1 MFRRAMDYLGLGPDD
16 AYDDYDASI
25 AVERPRREPIGRE
38 PLGRE
43 PMRRARPEPEPVYDD
58 QDEYGEYAE
67 YEDPSLSMRR
77 PARRDDSSV
86 SVRPTGRQNSTVKP
100 LAATSVEPVVI
111 RPIKY
116 DEARDIADLV
126 KSGRPVLMDIGTAE
140 EPTAR
145 RLIDFV
151 SGLVYGLEGTLEKVS
166 PGVFLVKP
174 RGVRVVRG

>member
-1 MFRRAMDYLGLGPDD
+1 MDYLGLGPDD
-16 AYDDYDASI
+16 AYDDYDASV
-25 AVERPRREPIGRE
+25 AVERPRREPI
-38 PLGRE
+38 
-43 PMRRARPEPEPVYDD
+43 RRTRPEPEPVYDD
-58 QDEYGEYAE
+58 QDEYSD
-67 YEDPSLSMRR
+67 YEDPSIPVRR

-86 SVRPTGRQNSTVKP
+86 SVRPSGRQSTTVKP
-100 LAATSVEPVVI
+100 LAATSVEPVTI

-166 PGVFLVKP
+166 PGVFLIKP
-174 RGVRVVRG
+174 RGVRVARG

>member
-1 MFRRAMDYLGLGPDD
+1 M
-16 AYDDYDASI
+16 
-25 AVERPRREPIGRE
+25 
-38 PLGRE
+38 
-43 PMRRARPEPEPVYDD
+43 
-58 QDEYGEYAE
+58 
-67 YEDPSLSMRR
+67 
-77 PARRDDSSV
+77 
-86 SVRPTGRQNSTVKP
+86 
-100 LAATSVEPVVI
+100 SVEPVTV

-166 PGVFLVKP
+166 PGVFLIKP
-174 RGVRVVRG
+174 RGVRVARG

>member
-1 MFRRAMDYLGLGPDD
+1 MDYLGLGPDD
-16 AYDDYDASI
+16 AYDDYDASV
-25 AVERPRREPIGRE
+25 AVERPARERTARERMVREPMGREPI
-38 PLGRE
+38 
-43 PMRRARPEPEPVYDD
+43 RRTRPEPEPVYDD
-58 QDEYGEYAE
+58 QDEYGDYAE
-67 YEDPSLSMRR
+67 YEDPSLPMRR
-77 PARRDDSSV
+77 PSRRDDSSV
-86 SVRPTGRQNSTVKP
+86 SVRPSGRQSTTVKP
-100 LAATSVEPVVI
+100 LVATSMEPVTV

-174 RGVRVVRG
+174 RGVRVARD

>member
-1 MFRRAMDYLGLGPDD
+1 MDYLGLGPDD
-16 AYDDYDASI
+16 AYDDYDASV
-25 AVERPRREPIGRE
+25 AVERPRREPI
-38 PLGRE
+38 
-43 PMRRARPEPEPVYDD
+43 RRTRPEPEPVYDD
-58 QDEYGEYAE
+58 QDEYVD
-67 YEDPSLSMRR
+67 YEDPSIPVRR

-86 SVRPTGRQNSTVKP
+86 SVRPSGRQSTTVKP
-100 LAATSVEPVVI
+100 LAATSVEPVTV

-166 PGVFLVKP
+166 PGVFLIKP
-174 RGVRVVRG
+174 RGVRVARG

>member
-16 AYDDYDASI
+16 AYDDYDASV
-25 AVERPRREPIGRE
+25 AVERPRREPI
-38 PLGRE
+38 
-43 PMRRARPEPEPVYDD
+43 RRSRPEPVYEAA
-58 QDEYGEYAE
+58 DEYGDFEQQGDYDD
-67 YEDPSLSMRR
+67 YEEPVAPIRR
-77 PARRDDSSV
+77 SSRRDDSSV
-86 SVRPTGRQNSTVKP
+86 TVRPSGRTNTTVKP
-100 LAATSVEPVVI
+100 LAATSVEAVTI

-140 EPTAR
+140 EQTAR

-166 PGVFLVKP
+166 PGVFLIKP
-174 RGVRVVRG
+174 RGVRVARG

>member
-1 MFRRAMDYLGLGPDD
+1 MDYLGLGPDD
-16 AYDDYDASI
+16 AYDDYDASV
-25 AVERPRREPIGRE
+25 AVERPRREPI
-38 PLGRE
+38 
-43 PMRRARPEPEPVYDD
+43 RRTRPEPEPVYDD
-58 QDEYGEYAE
+58 QDEYAD
-67 YEDPSLSMRR
+67 YEDPSIPVRR

-86 SVRPTGRQNSTVKP
+86 SVRPSGRQSTTVKP
-100 LAATSVEPVVI
+100 LAATSVEPVTV

-174 RGVRVVRG
+174 RGVRVARG

>member
-1 MFRRAMDYLGLGPDD
+1 MDYLGLGPDD
-16 AYDDYDASI
+16 AYDDYDASV
-25 AVERPRREPIGRE
+25 AVERPARERTARERMVREPMGREPI
-38 PLGRE
+38 
-43 PMRRARPEPEPVYDD
+43 RRTRPEPEPVYDD
-58 QDEYGEYAE
+58 QDEYGDYAE
-67 YEDPSLSMRR
+67 YEDPSLPMRR
-77 PARRDDSSV
+77 PSRRDDSSV
-86 SVRPTGRQNSTVKP
+86 SVRPSGRQSTTVKP
-100 LAATSVEPVVI
+100 LAATSMEPVTV

-174 RGVRVVRG
+174 RGVRVARD